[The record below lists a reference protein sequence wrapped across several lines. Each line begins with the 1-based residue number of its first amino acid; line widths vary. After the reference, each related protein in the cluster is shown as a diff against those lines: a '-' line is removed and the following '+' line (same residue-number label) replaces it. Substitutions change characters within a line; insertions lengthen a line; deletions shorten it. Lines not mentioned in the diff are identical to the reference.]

1 MQLSPNIQAS
11 LYMMLAMMGYSI
23 NDMLIKTLSGS
34 LPTIEIIG
42 IRGVILSVF
51 VALVIWQRGLLPR
64 LGEALTPLVG
74 LRTLMELCATL
85 TFLTALMQLPLAST
99 AAILQALPLA
109 VTLGAALV
117 FGERV
122 GWRRWLAITIGLMGV
137 LIIIRPGMQGFQP
150 ISLLVVLAV
159 IFAAARDL
167 FTRGLPTS
175 VPSLLV
181 SAVGAWLI
189 ALAGVVITTATGN
202 WSPVSLH
209 QWSVLTAAA
218 FFLFIGYQCIVL
230 TMRTGDVAYVVPF
243 RYTSLLWAIV
253 LGYLVFGDVPDTWTL
268 IGAAIVI
275 STGLFTLYR
284 EMRAR
289 ARIDSDIPS
298 QSAGRSPI

>member
-42 IRGVILSVF
+42 LRGVILSVF
-51 VALVIWQRGLLPR
+51 IALVIWQRGLLPR
-64 LGEALTPLVG
+64 FGEALTLLVG

-85 TFLTALMQLPLAST
+85 TFITALMQLPLAST

-122 GWRRWLAITIGLMGV
+122 GWRRWLAITVGLMGV
-137 LIIIRPGMQGFQP
+137 LIIIRPGLQGFQP
-150 ISLLVVLAV
+150 LSLLVVLTV
-159 IFAAARDL
+159 MFAAARDL

-181 SAVGAWLI
+181 SAVGVWLI

-202 WSPVSLH
+202 WSPVSL
-209 QWSVLTAAA
+209 QQLSILTAAA
-218 FFLFIGYQCIVL
+218 FFLFIGYQCMVL
-230 TMRTGDVAYVVPF
+230 TMRMGDVAYVVPF

-253 LGYLVFGDVPDTWTL
+253 LGYFVFGDVPDTLTL

-284 EMRAR
+284 EIQAR
-289 ARIDSDIPS
+289 ARINP
-298 QSAGRSPI
+298 Q

>member
-11 LYMMLAMMGYSI
+11 LYMMLAMMGYSV

-51 VALVIWQRGLLPR
+51 IALVIWQRGLLPR
-64 LGEALTPLVG
+64 LGEALTLLVG

-122 GWRRWLAITIGLMGV
+122 GWRRWLAITVGLMGV

-150 ISLLVVLAV
+150 LSLLVVLAV
-159 IFAAARDL
+159 MFAAARDL
-167 FTRGLPTS
+167 FTRGLPNS

-181 SAVGAWLI
+181 SAVSAWLI
-189 ALAGVVITTATGN
+189 ALAGVVTTTVTAN

-243 RYTSLLWAIV
+243 RYTSLLWAIM
-253 LGYLVFGDVPDTWTL
+253 LGYFVFGDVPDTLTL

-284 EMRAR
+284 EILAR
-289 ARIDSDIPS
+289 ARINP
-298 QSAGRSPI
+298 Q